1 MSSNLSERQKLRYV
15 ENSAGESR
23 EESLVRHHLFYYWL
37 REEPFHF
44 VLRLAGARFIWWATD
59 WPSSVATQREADA
72 FTEPFI
78 VAQTAPHQVAPVT
91 SELYT
96 CHEDFYSPPAYRTP
110 RLSTKD
116 CICRSAAWLFLG
128 FIVVGPNPYHPE

>member
-91 SELYT
+91 SEPTALYVPRGLLL
-96 CHEDFYSPPAYRTP
+96 SPRIQD
-110 RLSTKD
+110 STFVHKGLHLPL
-116 CICRSAAWLFLG
+116 CCLVISGIHRG
-128 FIVVGPNPYHPE
+128 RP